1 MVFELTLLGTN
12 GALPAYGRFPTA
24 QILDVDHES
33 YMIDCGEGAQMRM
46 QEFHSKS
53 ARLQHI
59 FISHLHG
66 DHCFGLIGL
75 LTSLNLIGRKDPMD
89 IFSPPGLERMIEAQL
104 KPSGT
109 IFQFPVR
116 FHEVDPTQY
125 ILIHSDPFVRVHTI
139 PLEHRIPCC
148 GYRFDEHPRERSMRK
163 DKITEYGLTI
173 SQIKAAK
180 AGADVQLNDGRTLP
194 VEELT
199 SAPPPARSFAFCSD
213 TVYLPELAK
222 YIKGVDLLY
231 HESTFCEEYAERAA
245 ETKHSTAKQAAQLA
259 RAASVGTLILG
270 HYSSRYPEVDVF
282 EEEAKTVF
290 PNAVAGRDGQRF
302 SVPYGIRRPEN

>member
-24 QILDVDHES
+24 QILDVHHVS
-33 YMIDCGEGAQMRM
+33 YLIDCGEGTQMRM
-46 QEFHSKS
+46 QEFHRKN

-89 IFSPPGLERMIEAQL
+89 IFSPPGLQGMIEAQL
-104 KPSGT
+104 KPTGT
-109 IFQFPVR
+109 VFQFPVR
-116 FHEVDPTQY
+116 FHEVDPTQHAP
-125 ILIHSDPFVRVHTI
+125 IHSDPFVRVHTI

-163 DKITEYGLTI
+163 EKIAEYDLTI
-173 SQIKAAK
+173 PQIKAAK
-180 AGADVQLNDGRTLP
+180 AGHDIHLDDGRTIP
-194 VEELT
+194 VTELT
-199 SAPPPARSFAFCSD
+199 DPPPPARSFAFCSD
-213 TVYLPELAK
+213 TVYLPELVT

-231 HESTFCEEYAERAA
+231 HESTFCEEFAERAA
-245 ETKHSTAKQAAQLA
+245 ETKHSTARQAAQLA
-259 RAASVGTLILG
+259 EAACAGTLILG

-282 EEEAKTVF
+282 EEEAKSVF
-290 PNAVAGRDGQRF
+290 SNAVAGRDGQRF
-302 SVPYGIRRPEN
+302 SVPYGHRRETD

>member
-1 MVFELTLLGTN
+1 
-12 GALPAYGRFPTA
+12 
-24 QILDVDHES
+24 
-33 YMIDCGEGAQMRM
+33 MRM
-46 QEFHSKS
+46 QEFHGKN

-89 IFSPPGLERMIEAQL
+89 IFSPPGLAGMIEAQL

-109 IFQFPVR
+109 VFQFPVR
-116 FHEVDPTQY
+116 FHEVDPTQHT
-125 ILIHSDPFVRVHTI
+125 LIHSDSFVRVHTI

-163 DKITEYGLTI
+163 EKIGEYGLTVP
-173 SQIKAAK
+173 QIKAAK
-180 AGADVQLNDGRTLP
+180 AGNDILLDDGRTIP
-194 VEELT
+194 VGELT
-199 SAPPPARSFAFCSD
+199 SPPPSSRSFAFCSD
-213 TVYLPELAK
+213 TVYLPGLVD

-231 HESTFCEEYAERAA
+231 HESTFCEEYAGRAA
-245 ETKHSTAKQAAQLA
+245 ETKHSTAKQAAALA
-259 RAASVGTLILG
+259 RSASVGKLILG

-282 EEEAKTVF
+282 EEEAKTIF
-290 PNAVAGRDGQRF
+290 PNSVAGRDGQRF
-302 SVPYGIRRPEN
+302 SVPYGHRREAD

>member
-24 QILDVDHES
+24 QILDVHHES
-33 YMIDCGEGAQMRM
+33 YMIDCGEGTQIRM
-46 QEFHSKS
+46 QEFHRKN

-75 LTSLNLIGRKDPMD
+75 LTSLNLTGRKDSMD
-89 IFSPPGLERMIEAQL
+89 IFSPPGLQGMIEAQL
-104 KPSGT
+104 KPTGT
-109 IFQFPVR
+109 AFQFPVR
-116 FHEVDPTQY
+116 FHEVDPTQHT
-125 ILIHSDPFVRVHTI
+125 LIHSDRFVRVHTI

-163 DKITEYGLTI
+163 DKIAEYGLTI
-173 SQIKAAK
+173 PQIKAAK
-180 AGADVQLNDGRTLP
+180 AGSDIHLEDGRTIS
-194 VEELT
+194 VGELT
-199 SAPPPARSFAFCSD
+199 SPPPPVRSFAFCSD
-213 TVYLPELAK
+213 TAYLPQLVT

-245 ETKHSTAKQAAQLA
+245 ETKHSTSRQAAQLA
-259 RAASVGTLILG
+259 RDASVGTLILG

-282 EEEAKTVF
+282 EQEAKAIF
-290 PNAVAGRDGQRF
+290 PNSVAGRDGQRF
-302 SVPYGIRRPEN
+302 SVPHDHRATAD

>member
-24 QILDVDHES
+24 QILDVHHQS
-33 YMIDCGEGAQMRM
+33 YMIDCGEGTQMRM
-46 QEFHSKS
+46 QEFHGKN

-75 LTSLNLIGRKDPMD
+75 LTSLNLIGRKEPMD
-89 IFSPPGLERMIEAQL
+89 ISSPPGLQGMIEAQL

-109 IFQFPVR
+109 VFQFPVR
-116 FHEVDPTQY
+116 FHEVDPTQHG
-125 ILIHSDPFVRVHTI
+125 LIHSDRFVKVHTI
-139 PLEHRIPCC
+139 PLQHRIPCC

-163 DKITEYGLTI
+163 EKIAEYDLSI
-173 SQIKAAK
+173 PQIKAAK
-180 AGADVQLNDGRTLP
+180 AGNDIQLEDGRTIP
-194 VEELT
+194 VDELT
-199 SAPPPARSFAFCSD
+199 SPPPPARSFAFCSD
-213 TVYLPELAK
+213 TLYLPDLVHD
-222 YIKGVDLLY
+222 IKGVDLLY

-245 ETKHSTAKQAAQLA
+245 ETKHSTAKQAATLA
-259 RAASVGTLILG
+259 RSASVGTLILG

-290 PNAVAGRDGQRF
+290 PNSVAGRDGQRF
-302 SVPYGIRRPEN
+302 SVPYGHRREAD